1 MKIFLEIISWIFICF
16 LVLIIGQTVVSRLN
30 IPGSYKTFLVQSGS
44 MAPAINTGDL
54 IFVKSLFQYQKGDI
68 ITFVDNDTKK
78 VTHRIYEIKTNHLQ
92 TVFVTKGDANAVADN
107 NLVDSSHIIGKV
119 FLNLPYLGYLI
130 TFSKTL
136 PGIIT
141 LVIIPSTII
150 VYDEFRK
157 IFLRLSQK

>member
-1 MKIFLEIISWIFICF
+1 MKIFLGIISWIFIGF
-16 LVLIIGQTVVSRLN
+16 LVLIIGQTVISRLN

-44 MAPAINTGDL
+44 MAPTINTGDL
-54 IFVKSLFQYQKGDI
+54 IFVKPVSQYQKGDI
-68 ITFVDNDTKK
+68 ITFIDNDTKK
-78 VTHRIYEIKTNHLQ
+78 VTHRIYEVKTSNLQ
-92 TVFVTKGDANAVADN
+92 INFVTKGDANTVADS

-136 PGIIT
+136 PGIVT
-141 LVIIPSTII
+141 LIIIPSTII

-157 IFLRLSQK
+157 IFSRLSQK